1 MKIVF
6 TSNYHGQG
14 GTTSNVMAIANVITM
29 VHNCRV
35 LLMQTHF
42 DKNNLQRSLF
52 GLSTM
57 NDSELQFD
65 NMGIDALLRYSKAG
79 PITEKMIH
87 DCSISI
93 NKQKM
98 NYIMGTEKKDRIIY
112 EQEMLKRYL
121 NIIDVMN
128 QSYEYLVI
136 DTNSCDDDLSQMIL
150 KEADL
155 VVANLSQ
162 NINVI
167 DEYLGCDRYM
177 QYLAKTMFLIGNYNC
192 NSSYNLSNIKRYSK
206 LFTDSNIATIPYN
219 VDYFDA
225 QCDGKVLDFF
235 ARNIESKKGD
245 SNYYFIKS
253 IKEAALLIM
262 EKELC
267 CRKVV

>member
-1 MKIVF
+1 MKIAF
-6 TSNYHGQG
+6 CSNFHGQG
-14 GTTSNVMAIANVITM
+14 GTTSNVMAIANVLTM
-29 VHNCRV
+29 VHDSHV

-42 DKNNLQRSLF
+42 DKNNLQRALF
-52 GLSTM
+52 GISRM
-57 NDSELQFD
+57 SDSELQFD

-79 PITEKMIH
+79 PVTAKMIN

-98 NYIMGTEKKDRIIY
+98 NFIMGTVKRDKDIY

-128 QSYEYLVI
+128 LSCDYLII
-136 DTNSCDDDLSQMIL
+136 DTNSCDDEISQMIL

-167 DEYLGCDRYM
+167 DEYLGCERYM
-177 QYLAKTMFLIGNYNC
+177 QYISKTMFLIGNYNC

-206 LFTDSNIATIPYN
+206 AFTDSNIATIPYS

-245 SNYYFIKS
+245 SNYYFINS
-253 IKEAALLIM
+253 AKEAALLIM
-262 EKELC
+262 DKEFC